1 MTRQLYQATDRVG
14 EIRLVDTPLQT
25 HDHQVVPASTTVP
38 CQGPGCGFCL
48 EAAKLHLRETIQ
60 ALAALEQY
68 GDQDDDEMLCRMAA
82 VDGAR
87 QRLAVLQAP
96 TNKEKQP

>member
-1 MTRQLYQATDRVG
+1 
-14 EIRLVDTPLQT
+14 
-25 HDHQVVPASTTVP
+25 
-38 CQGPGCGFCL
+38 L